1 MKEESSD
8 QKSLWRLVVPL
19 LLLFSHQL
27 CPTLCYLKDCS
38 MAGFPVLQY
47 ILEFAQTHVHWV
59 DDAIQPSHPLSPP
72 CLLPSIFP
80 SIRVFS
86 SESALCISATIL
98 PMTIQ
103 GWFPLIL
110 TSLISLQSKGLS
122 RVFSNITVQKHQV
135 LGAQLSLWSNSH
147 IHMTTQK
154 SIALLDGPL
163 SAKWCLCFLICCLG
177 FS

>member
-1 MKEESSD
+1 MQEESSD

-19 LLLFSHQL
+19 LFFSHQL
-27 CPTLCYLKDCS
+27 CPTLCYLKDCR
-38 MAGFPVLQY
+38 MAGFPVLKY
-47 ILEFAQTHVHWV
+47 ILEFAQTQVHWV

-86 SESALCISATIL
+86 SESALCISATVL
-98 PMTIQ
+98 PVNIQ

-122 RVFSNITVQKHQV
+122 RVFSHTIDQKHQFF
-135 LGAQLSLWSNSH
+135 GAQPSLWSNSH
-147 IHMTTQK
+147 ICTW
-154 SIALLDGPL
+154 LLEKP
-163 SAKWCLCFLICCLG
+163 
-177 FS
+177 